1 MPPQETRPE
10 AGEPDETFIDDLIH
24 IFLKPHGGKNPAL
37 DDRQRLLDILSLNT
51 QYLKRSGADAKTR
64 QTRQDHKAYEK
75 LAVISLALWG
85 LEHGVSHP
93 MFETKKLGHGA
104 PDRTDIWR
112 SRTTLAIA
120 FDYLMAAGVPSQD
133 ASKKIS
139 KTPGIEKLL
148 IKGAKAETSLINW
161 RVRLG
166 EKRVANEVV
175 REHWDW
181 SRKFIEGLTGPP
193 SDKHKRLKAEADR
206 LIAVAVKQIGDI
218 QV

>member
-10 AGEPDETFIDDLIH
+10 AGEPDEAFIDDLIH
-24 IFLKPHGGKNPAL
+24 ILLKSYGGKNPAL

-64 QTRQDHKAYEK
+64 QTRQDHKAYER

-85 LEHGVSHP
+85 LEHGVPHP

-120 FDYLMAAGVPSQD
+120 LDYLMAAGIPSQV
-133 ASKKIS
+133 ASKKIEDATEDADDQAF
-139 KTPGIEKLL
+139 TPMSALFSSN
-148 IKGAKAETSLINW
+148 IKSGSTMALSGMLED
-161 RVRLG
+161 RG
-166 EKRVANEVV
+166 YEKR
-175 REHWDW
+175 RESHTGQ
-181 SRKFIEGLTGPP
+181 RKFARI
-193 SDKHKRLKAEADR
+193 
-206 LIAVAVKQIGDI
+206 VVKKQ
-218 QV
+218 

>member
-75 LAVISLALWG
+75 LAVISLALWD

-93 MFETKKLGHGA
+93 MFKAKKLEHGA
-104 PDRTDIWR
+104 PDSTDIWR

-120 FDYLMAAGVPSQD
+120 FDYLMAAGIPSQD
-133 ASKKIS
+133 ASKKIEDATEDADDQAF
-139 KTPGIEKLL
+139 TPMSALFSPGRR
-148 IKGAKAETSLINW
+148 GARNATLSQAAPW
-161 RVRLG
+161 RGPECSRTAAD
-166 EKRVANEVV
+166 EKRRGECTRASANSLASS
-175 REHWDW
+175 
-181 SRKFIEGLTGPP
+181 SRSNESPGTG
-193 SDKHKRLKAEADR
+193 R
-206 LIAVAVKQIGDI
+206 VTGF
-218 QV
+218 

>member
-120 FDYLMAAGVPSQD
+120 FDYLMAAGIPSQV
-133 ASKKIS
+133 ASKKIEDATEDADDQAF
-139 KTPGIEKLL
+139 TPMSALFSSWKAWCEERN
-148 IKGAKAETSLINW
+148 IKSGSTMARSGMLED
-161 RVRLG
+161 RG
-166 EKRVANEVV
+166 YEKR
-175 REHWDW
+175 RESHTGQ
-181 SRKFIEGLTGPP
+181 RKFARI
-193 SDKHKRLKAEADR
+193 
-206 LIAVAVKQIGDI
+206 VVKKQ
-218 QV
+218 